1 MAQTPA
7 QKKAVAKYQT
17 KKFIREFATVKDAE
31 DLVGVLVEKFGWEI
45 LVVKY
50 GE

>member
-17 KKFIREFATVKDAE
+17 KKFIANYATEEDASE
-31 DLVGVLVEKFGWEI
+31 IIDFFIEKFGRDI
-45 LVVKY
+45 VYKH
-50 GE
+50 